1 MERGEAPKGLK
12 GEYRAV
18 PDGEGSAA
26 GEHGAMFS
34 ASSARGERGRGL
46 AAMGLLSCA
55 GASRVSKDLLLKPFG
70 LVLDYSLSLDCCYL
84 LALLLQ

>member
-18 PDGEGSAA
+18 PDGEVSAA

-34 ASSARGERGRGL
+34 ASSARGERRRGL
-46 AAMGLLSCA
+46 AAMGLFEYQRGPPSA
-55 GASRVSKDLLLKPFG
+55 KPFG
-70 LVLDYSLSLDCCYL
+70 LVLD
-84 LALLLQ
+84 